1 MHDKITLGV
10 ESLNRIKFI
19 MEYDSNKTSIENLIS
34 EQTAFTNRLDRIYAD
49 PKKAEEFHKQNAA
62 MMDGLYDWF
71 ASFDTHDWLAFV
83 EISTGI
89 LGLIPTPLSPLFLG
103 ISTLA
108 GIADAGVYYS
118 EGDYYMAAMMLALAV
133 IPGAE
138 LSKAFKGS
146 RVFLKRGVKGSK
158 ELIKKYKSGVKLTK
172 EEIDDLAKLGK
183 DFTKNSNQI
192 TKSLTEELTEK
203 LIKGL
208 AKKTPKYLINLL
220 LILKKL
226 GIIKLSEIAIK
237 LGGTTYWADKL
248 YLYIFRDSIF
258 ENEKNLDIRT
268 KNELRM
274 MINKLLG
281 YDKEVNEFLLITA
294 KDAMNKAM
302 KNPKV
307 KLVEIKPTETPQEF
321 YKESLQKLKEEAKL
335 KQQLKLK
342 QELALSA
349 APTIE
354 EVKSGKKVI
363 KKGQKGESVK
373 EIQKMLHSIGYDY
386 LVSDFGNFEKWDD
399 GDYGEST
406 KLAVE
411 TFQDNFGLKTDGIV
425 GKETL
430 NKLTDEYNKK

>member
-1 MHDKITLGV
+1 MHDKVTLGV
-10 ESLNRIKFI
+10 ESLYRIKFI

-34 EQTAFTNRLDRIYAD
+34 EQTAYTNMLDRIYAD
-49 PKKAEEFHKQNAA
+49 PKKAEEFNKQNAA
-62 MMDGLYDWF
+62 MMKSLYNWF
-71 ASFDTHDWLAFV
+71 ASFDTHDWLAFI

-103 ISTLA
+103 ISTIA
-108 GIADAGVYYS
+108 GVADAGVYYS
-118 EGDYYMAAMMLALAV
+118 EGDYYMGSMMLALAI
-133 IPGAE
+133 IPGGEFA
-138 LSKAFKGS
+138 KVMKGS
-146 RVFLKRGVKGSK
+146 RVYLKRGIKGSK

-172 EEIDDLAKLGK
+172 EEIDDLTRLGK
-183 DFTKNSNQI
+183 DFAKNSNEI
-192 TKSLTEELTEK
+192 TKSLTKELTEK

-226 GIIKLSEIAIK
+226 GVIKLSEISLKI
-237 LGGTTYWADKL
+237 GGIVYTVDKL
-248 YLYIFRDSIF
+248 YLYVFRDSIL
-258 ENEKNLDIRT
+258 NNQKDLDSRT
-268 KNELRM
+268 RNELRM

-281 YDKEVNEFLLITA
+281 YDKEVTEFLQITA
-294 KDAMNKAM
+294 KEALQKSIDKGVDLV
-302 KNPKV
+302 KV
-307 KLVEIKPTETPQEF
+307 NPTETPEDF
-321 YKESLQKLKEEAKL
+321 FNESLQKIKEESKL
-335 KQQLKLK
+335 KRQLKLK
-342 QELALSA
+342 QQLALSA

-363 KKGQKGESVK
+363 KKGLKGESVK

-406 KLAVE
+406 KLAIE
-411 TFQDNFGLKTDGIV
+411 TFQDNFGLKSDGIV

-430 NKLTDEYNKK
+430 NKLIDEYSKK